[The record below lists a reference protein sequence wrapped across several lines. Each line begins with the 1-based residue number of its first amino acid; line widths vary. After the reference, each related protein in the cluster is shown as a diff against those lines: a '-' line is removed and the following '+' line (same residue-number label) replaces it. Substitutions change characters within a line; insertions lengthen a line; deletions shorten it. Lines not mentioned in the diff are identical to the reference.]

1 MRAVGY
7 AVGGIVAVV
16 VVAVIVAF
24 FHSGD
29 IIKAA
34 VEEMGPKLTRAEVKL
49 DKADLSIT
57 SGEAALSGLL
67 IGNPSGFTTPHAFKL
82 DNIAVKLDTSTV
94 GTDTIVINEI
104 LIDAPDAIA
113 EIKTLN
119 VNPLKIGESV
129 RKSLNSSNFIAI
141 RNNVNAFV
149 KEQGGG
155 SAGGGSSGDSGRE
168 SPKLIIEKFRM
179 NNVKVRAVAHEGM
192 KLDLAVKPFSIAL
205 DNIGKSEGGLE
216 PERIAAK
223 LIPEIQDKVIDGM
236 LPDLMG
242 NVANKLRD
250 AGKLAADAVKG
261 VMEGAGSVGGVAAD
275 PVKGVTEGVGRAV
288 KGLLGE

>member
-1 MRAVGY
+1 MKAVGY

-16 VVAVIVAF
+16 AVAVIVVF

-29 IIKAA
+29 VIKAA
-34 VEEMGPKLTRAEVKL
+34 VEEMGPKLTKAEVKL

-82 DNIAVKLDTSTV
+82 DNITVKLDTSTV
-94 GTDTIVINEI
+94 GKDTIVINEI
-104 LIDAPDAIA
+104 LIDAPDVIA

-119 VNPLKIGESV
+119 VNPLNIGESV

-141 RNNVNAFV
+141 RNNVNVFV

-155 SAGGGSSGDSGRE
+155 SSGGGSAGDGGRE

-216 PERIAAK
+216 PEKIAAK
-223 LIPEIQDKVIDGM
+223 LIPEIQDKVIAGM

-242 NVANKLRD
+242 NVAKKLKD

-288 KGLLGE
+288 KGLLGK

>member
-1 MRAVGY
+1 MKVVGY

-16 VVAVIVAF
+16 VVAVIVVF
-24 FHSGD
+24 FYSGD
-29 IIKAA
+29 VIKAA
-34 VEEMGPKLTRAEVKL
+34 VEEMGPKLTKAEVKL
-49 DKADLSIT
+49 DKADLSIA

-82 DNIAVKLDTSTV
+82 DEIAVKLDTSTV
-94 GTDTIVINEI
+94 GRDTIVISEI
-104 LIDAPDAIA
+104 LINAPDVIA
-113 EIKTLN
+113 EIRTLD

-129 RKSLNSSNFIAI
+129 KESLNSSNFIAI

-155 SAGGGSSGDSGRE
+155 SSGDSGRQ

-205 DNIGKSEGGLE
+205 DGIGKSEGGLA
-216 PERIAAK
+216 PEKIAAR
-223 LIPEIQDKVIDGM
+223 LIPEIQSKVIDGM

-242 NVANKLRD
+242 NVTNMLED
-250 AGKLAADAVKG
+250 AGKLATGAVKG
-261 VMEGAGSVGGVAAD
+261 VVKGAGSVGEGAGDA
-275 PVKGVTEGVGRAV
+275 VKDVTEGVGGAV
-288 KGLLGE
+288 KSLFGK

>member
-16 VVAVIVAF
+16 FVAVIVMF

-29 IIKAA
+29 VIKAA
-34 VEEMGPKLTRAEVKL
+34 VEEMGPKLTKAEVKL

-82 DNIAVKLDTSTV
+82 GNIAVKLDTSTV
-94 GTDTIVINEI
+94 GKDTIVINEI
-104 LIDAPDAIA
+104 LIDAPDVIA

-129 RKSLNSSNFIAI
+129 RKSLNSSNLIAI

-149 KEQGGG
+149 KEQGR
-155 SAGGGSSGDSGRE
+155 GSSGDSGRE

-179 NNVKVRAVAHEGM
+179 NNVKVRAVAREGM

-205 DNIGKSEGGLE
+205 YNIGKSAGGLE
-216 PERIAAK
+216 PEKIAAK

-242 NVANKLRD
+242 NVANKLKD

-261 VMEGAGSVGGVAAD
+261 VMEGAGSVGGGAAD